1 MAKQLQL
8 SGYEINLRKELGEE
22 RYQMISNHL
31 ETEVGYNL
39 DELQEGIAIIKMD
52 FGCAMHHILTGLRGC
67 YIPKDKQLWLR
78 NTENSETIVHEFVHV
93 AQRKRTGVKNSFKA
107 KLTTFAN
114 IMMMAGVPW
123 FYRWDY
129 YEEEARQVA
138 AKYLRVNNIQED

>member
-1 MAKQLQL
+1 MAKELKL
-8 SGYEINLRKELGEE
+8 SGYEINLRMELGET
-22 RYQMISNHL
+22 RYQMISDHL
-31 ETEVGYNL
+31 EAEVGHSL
-39 DELQEGIAIIKMD
+39 EELEVGITVIKMD

-107 KLTTFAN
+107 KLTSFAN

-138 AKYLRVNNIQED
+138 AKYLRVNNIKED